1 MGWLFAR
8 KKKVPQVPFPEKVA
22 ADEKALKFPTRAASS
37 GRVIEPGKIKEVA
50 GVEQAPVQA
59 PITSFPPLPKEE
71 KSFFGKPHLQEF
83 SPGGFEEARLPPSPP
98 KPQELYVKLDV
109 YRRIILERDSVK
121 ERLNNLFEV
130 NKVLE
135 TSEYNEESNFSRL
148 KRSMT
153 MLHNNLL
160 EIDKI
165 MFKSQ
170 GD

>member
-8 KKKVPQVPFPEKVA
+8 KKKVPQVPFPEKSPI
-22 ADEKALKFPTRAASS
+22 DEKALKFPTRGASQ
-37 GRVIEPGKIKEVA
+37 GRVIEPEKIKEVA
-50 GVEQAPVQA
+50 GVEQTGFPHFPVQ
-59 PITSFPPLPKEE
+59 KEE
-71 KSFFGKPHLQEF
+71 KSFFGKPHFDEMIH
-83 SPGGFEEARLPPSPP
+83 SDRFEETHIPSLAA
-98 KPQELYVKLDV
+98 KPQDLYVKIDV

-135 TSEYNEESNFSRL
+135 ISEYNEENNFSRL

-153 MLHNNLL
+153 QLNNNLL
-160 EIDKI
+160 QIDKI